1 MNSKKVNK
9 ENKISFYFFDMRVKK
24 VENNQRQF
32 FLNQKLKK
40 GKHEDR

>member
-24 VENNQRQF
+24 VENNQRTNIF
-32 FLNQKLKK
+32 KSKIEK
-40 GKHEDR
+40 IDIWR